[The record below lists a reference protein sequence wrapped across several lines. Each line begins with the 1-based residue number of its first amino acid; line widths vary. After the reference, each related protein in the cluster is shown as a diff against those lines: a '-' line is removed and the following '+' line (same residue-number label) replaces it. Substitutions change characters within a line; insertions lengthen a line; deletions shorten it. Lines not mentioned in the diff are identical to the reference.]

1 MSLPNRLYSW
11 IRARPHRNSSREY
24 LAEFAQRAAD
34 SIPAGSLVLDA
45 GAGHDAPYYPFLKKH
60 LYESADMRGVSGK
73 VTYICDLSSIPVEND
88 RFDLVLCT
96 QVLEHVPSPNQV
108 MRELCRV
115 LKPGFRLWLSTPLF
129 YEEHMQPYDFFRYTR
144 FGLARLFEEAGF
156 TVEEMV
162 ELEGY
167 YGTLSYQMDVAR
179 RSLPLRAI
187 DYGGG
192 ALGMVAAVMAMV
204 LVPVFHFLSEF
215 YAGLDR
221 RVKYTAGGH
230 CKNYCV
236 VGSKRV

>member
-1 MSLPNRLYSW
+1 MSLLNRFYPW
-11 IRARPHRNSSREY
+11 IRTRPHRNSSREY

-45 GAGHDAPYYPFLKKH
+45 GSGHDAPYYPLFRKH
-60 LYESADMRGVSGK
+60 LYESADMKVGSAN

-96 QVLEHVPSPNQV
+96 QVLEHVPCPNQV

-115 LKPGFRLWLSTPLF
+115 LKSGCRLWLSTPLF
-129 YEEHMQPYDFFRYTR
+129 YEEHLQPYDFFRYTR
-144 FGLARLFEEAGF
+144 FGLTRLFEEGGF
-156 TVEEMV
+156 TVEEMG

-167 YGTLSYQMDVAR
+167 YGTLSYEMDVAR
-179 RSLPLRAI
+179 RSLPLRPSH
-187 DYGGG
+187 YGGG
-192 ALGMVAAVMAMV
+192 ALGIVAAVFAMV
-204 LVPVFHFLSEF
+204 LVPVFHFLSQF

-236 VGSKRV
+236 VARKRV